1 VRRLDNGYRAI
12 WQRDIV
18 PGSLR
23 AYALGTLC
31 VAIASVARVGLDLIA
46 NDSQVYTTFYPAI
59 VLATLLGGINVGVFA
74 TLLSGAI
81 TWLLFMA
88 PHYAP
93 LSRTFGQVVSLSIYL
108 FASAIIIWA
117 AEHYRELTKRLKDE
131 EHFRRLA
138 VGELAHR
145 LKNKIATIQSVIAFQ
160 LRDNPKIKDAIIS
173 RLAALSA
180 TDDLIISAQGQGAHL
195 RDILSAE
202 LGPYEAS
209 RVSISGP
216 ALLLPPPLAMTMAML
231 SHELATNAAKYGSLS
246 SPTGT
251 VSINWSLSGAHLE
264 LYWRESGGPAVTAP
278 THRGFGTRLLSRAL
292 DQYRGSVETT
302 FGPTGLI
309 CKMSAVI
316 PKDISNIGD
325 DLLNNSTEIRSAAE

>member
-1 VRRLDNGYRAI
+1 M
-12 WQRDIV
+12 
-18 PGSLR
+18 
-23 AYALGTLC
+23 
-31 VAIASVARVGLDLIA
+31 VGIY
-46 NDSQVYTTFYPAI
+46 S
-59 VLATLLGGINVGVFA
+59 
-74 TLLSGAI
+74 
-81 TWLLFMA
+81 

-108 FASAIIIWA
+108 FASAIIVWA

-131 EHFRRLA
+131 EHFRKLA

-160 LRDNPKIKDAIIS
+160 LRDNPEIKDAIIS

-216 ALLLPPPLAMTMAML
+216 ALLLPPTLAMTMAMV

-251 VSINWSLSGAHLE
+251 VSINWSLSGEHLE
-264 LYWRESGGPAVTAP
+264 LYWRESGGPVVTTP
-278 THRGFGTRLLSRAL
+278 THRGFGARLLSRAL
-292 DQYRGSVETT
+292 RQYRGSVETT
-302 FGPTGLI
+302 FVPTGLI

-316 PKDISNIGD
+316 PKDISNTGD
-325 DLLNNSTEIRSAAE
+325 ALLNNTTEIKSAAE